1 MVTLAHRCPSSVKV
15 RPLTRCFTNR
25 ATDKGIRTVL
35 VVRIITSVSSRRESW
50 CERAISY
57 WNFTNVSLP
66 KHWADN
72 WTSDIM
78 VVIGVVMVRCM
89 GQRNESTMGRPMA
102 VVGWWYVRYNL
113 ENLDRTESKISDRIK
128 IQLQR
133 KYHYTVVW

>member
-1 MVTLAHRCPSSVKV
+1 MNFFSVISLNSMVTLAHRCPSSVKV

-25 ATDKGIRTVL
+25 AADKGIRTVL

-72 WTSDIM
+72 WTGYNGGHRSRHGSMHGAAERVNNGAAYGSCRLMICSIQSRKSRWNGIKN
-78 VVIGVVMVRCM
+78 IG
-89 GQRNESTMGRPMA
+89 
-102 VVGWWYVRYNL
+102 
-113 ENLDRTESKISDRIK
+113 
-128 IQLQR
+128 
-133 KYHYTVVW
+133 